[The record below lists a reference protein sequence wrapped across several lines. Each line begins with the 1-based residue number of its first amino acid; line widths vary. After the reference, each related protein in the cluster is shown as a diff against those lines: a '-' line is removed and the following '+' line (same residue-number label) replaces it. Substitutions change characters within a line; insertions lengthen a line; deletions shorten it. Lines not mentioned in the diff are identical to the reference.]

1 MKANFQARRVSRQL
15 VSTLR
20 RSGNLDQGLILD
32 TFKGFIVVEPCNR
45 PLGDG
50 EVLSVQD
57 AVMEI
62 QPAWCLEP
70 KAKVVRAHRLLG
82 LDGMSNGLAARG
94 S

>member
-20 RSGNLDQGLILD
+20 RSGSIEPGLILD

-50 EVLSVQD
+50 EVLTVQD

-82 LDGMSNGLAARG
+82 LNVEAYGMAAQG
-94 S
+94 